1 MSELEQA
8 IERVRKALDLIKAME
23 VIEGTD
29 RDDVE
34 RLLEDAV
41 GNLYVVKKALSL

>member
-8 IERVRKALDLIKAME
+8 IERVRKALDLIKAID

-34 RLLEDAV
+34 RLLENAV
-41 GNLYVVKKALSL
+41 RNLYNVKHAVSL